1 MEGKIKA
8 LLSTILVVTLCVTIL
23 VRPGLAQLPIIP
35 GSSSPGSP
43 IDLTKCWSSILSIQG
58 CEIEIFKSALTSKFE
73 NVGRICC
80 KVFTEIDA
88 KCWPKMFPLNP
99 FFPPLL
105 KDGCSRINAAAPT
118 LATSNKLSIVP
129 GFSLPGPPVD
139 ITKCWSSLS
148 SVEGC
153 VAEIFKS
160 VFTGKFG
167 SVGHMCCKAFSDV
180 DSKCWPHMFP
190 LNPFFPPLLKDS
202 CSHIEAAAPTH
213 K

>member
-1 MEGKIKA
+1 
-8 LLSTILVVTLCVTIL
+8 
-23 VRPGLAQLPIIP
+23 
-35 GSSSPGSP
+35 
-43 IDLTKCWSSILSIQG
+43 
-58 CEIEIFKSALTSKFE
+58 
-73 NVGRICC
+73 
-80 KVFTEIDA
+80 
-88 KCWPKMFPLNP
+88 MFPLNP

-105 KDGCSRINAAAPT
+105 KDGCSRINAAAPS

-129 GFSLPGPPVD
+129 GLSLPGSPVD

-167 SVGHMCCKAFSDV
+167 SVGSTCCKAFSDV
-180 DSKCWPHMFP
+180 DSKCWPHIFP

-202 CSHIEAAAPTH
+202 CSRIEAAAPTH

>member
-1 MEGKIKA
+1 MESKIKT
-8 LLSTILVVTLCVTIL
+8 LLSTILVVSTLCATTL
-23 VRPGLAQLPIIP
+23 VNPGLAQLPTIP
-35 GSSSPGSP
+35 GSPT
-43 IDLTKCWSSILSIQG
+43 DLAKCWSSLLKIQG
-58 CEIEIFKSALTSKFE
+58 CEVEIFKSALTGKFE
-73 NVGRICC
+73 NVGPTCC
-80 KVFTEIDA
+80 KAFTEIDA

-105 KDGCSRINAAAPT
+105 KDGCSHINAAAPS
-118 LATSNKLSIVP
+118 LATSKLSLIP
-129 GFSLPGPPVD
+129 GFSLPGSPVD

-167 SVGHMCCKAFSDV
+167 DVGHMCCKAFSDV

-190 LNPFFPPLLKDS
+190 LNPLFPPLLKDS
-202 CSHIEAAAPTH
+202 CSRIEAAAPTH